1 VSPPAPTAPAT
12 AAEVACTVAGLSV
25 DATVAEAFEATAAAT
40 LAGLSWEAEAF
51 VANPVALTVDC
62 TVAGLSVEVSAFT
75 PEIHLPTPEPPRT
88 IQVPLEDFVA
98 GQNRGKGLSGWNKRP
113 WSGGLSG

>member
-1 VSPPAPTAPAT
+1 
-12 AAEVACTVAGLSV
+12 VACTVAGLSV
-25 DATVAEAFEATAAAT
+25 SATVAEAFEATAAAT

-62 TVAGLSVEVSAFT
+62 TVAGLSVEVSTFT

-98 GQNRGKGLSGWNKRP
+98 GQNRGKGLSAWNTFKWR
-113 WSGGLSG
+113 GLSG